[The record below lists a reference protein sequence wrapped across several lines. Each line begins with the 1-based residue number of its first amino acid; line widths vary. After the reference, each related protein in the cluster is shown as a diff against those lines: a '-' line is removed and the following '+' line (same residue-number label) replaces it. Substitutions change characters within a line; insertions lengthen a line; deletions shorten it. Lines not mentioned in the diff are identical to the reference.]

1 MMRVLGAMSVVVLA
15 YLLLPVAVVVGSA
28 LGQTPY
34 LSFPPHG
41 LTLRWFGAA
50 LADPRYVLAFLTSLW
65 IAGATTVLALLTGL
79 PAAHA
84 LARLDFPGRRGVET
98 AIMMPLVLPA
108 LVLAI
113 GLTILCSRIGF
124 TAGGPRLVLA
134 HLVLCAPY
142 VVRVA
147 LPVLQRLEPALEEA
161 AQNLGAAPIA
171 AFLLV
176 TLPAIRPGAI
186 AAATLAFIVSFDEID
201 LAIFLSDP
209 RAPTLP
215 VTIYSAVQ
223 LGIDPVVAAVSALL
237 VVLAAV
243 GMSVYQIV
251 LWRQSAVRAA
261 RRA

>member
-1 MMRVLGAMSVVVLA
+1 MMRVLALISLLALA
-15 YLLLPVAVVVGSA
+15 YLLLPVAVIVGSA
-28 LGQTPY
+28 LGETSY

-50 LADPRYVLAFLTSLW
+50 LADPRYARAFLTSLW
-65 IAGATTVLALLTGL
+65 IAGATAALALLTGL
-79 PAAHA
+79 PAAYA
-84 LARLDFPGRRGVET
+84 LARLEFPGRRSIET

-147 LPVLQRLEPALEEA
+147 LPVLQRLDPSLEEA
-161 AQNLGAAPIA
+161 AQNLGAGPVS

-186 AAATLAFIVSFDEID
+186 AAATLAFIISFDEID

-237 VVLAAV
+237 VLLAAA
-243 GMSVYQIV
+243 GMGVYQVV
-251 LWRQSAVRAA
+251 LWRQSAGPAA
-261 RRA
+261 QA